1 MASPTAAPSFAQL
14 PLAADM
20 RTFAIMTLGLVAPI
34 AAQSSAQ
41 TVACSGTVA
50 LVLGSSPLTISDGP
64 NDYSPRMNCTWTI
77 TSPPGTRIM
86 LTFSLLDT
94 ESWHDIVFVE
104 NGQSR
109 SRFSGATLPP
119 PTVSTGPA
127 MRVAFSSDDAT
138 QMKGFVAAL
147 SLQTGPFTPSPSPTV
162 APTIFP
168 TALPTPRMCSGV
180 RRVELAPNQVF
191 ALTDGPANY
200 APSMSCTWNFTST
213 AGTRLMLSFSSF
225 QTHQSDFLLVYDGA
239 RLRSRFSGTT
249 FPSPIVSTGPV
260 LTVVF
265 TSDLFGE
272 AAGFLADVRA

>member
-1 MASPTAAPSFAQL
+1 
-14 PLAADM
+14 
-20 RTFAIMTLGLVAPI
+20 
-34 AAQSSAQ
+34 
-41 TVACSGTVA
+41 
-50 LVLGSSPLTISDGP
+50 
-64 NDYSPRMNCTWTI
+64 
-77 TSPPGTRIM
+77 M

-94 ESWHDIVFVE
+94 ESWHDIVVVE

-127 MRVAFSSDDAT
+127 MRVAFSSDDST

-162 APTIFP
+162 APTILP
-168 TALPTPRMCSGV
+168 TALPTPRVCAGV
-180 RRVELAPNQVF
+180 QRVALAPNQVF

-239 RLRSRFSGTT
+239 RLRSRLSGTT

-272 AAGFLADVRA
+272 AAGFLAEVRG